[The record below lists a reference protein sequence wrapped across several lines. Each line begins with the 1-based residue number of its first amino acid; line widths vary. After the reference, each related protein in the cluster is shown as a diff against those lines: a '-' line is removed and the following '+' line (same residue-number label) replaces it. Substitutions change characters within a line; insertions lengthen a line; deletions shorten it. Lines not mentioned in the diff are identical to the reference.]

1 MGQNEIY
8 SIRQMVE
15 LTGLSEFTIRGWE
28 NRYSAF
34 DPKRSETGRREYRKS
49 DIEKALL
56 LRELLKRGFKIGK
69 IAPLTPGKLLNLFEN
84 NEAQQDCHRETPLAK
99 FISEALEAVA
109 LQKWPELESLLRK
122 IPETDSSHL
131 IRDFFLP
138 VLQEFALKIEAGL
151 ISIAQEHIFSSFLKE
166 KIYSSLSQLPH
177 QARSTLKKGQSRFVL
192 AGPEGDYHEIGL
204 LLAHLMIRSR
214 GRASLY
220 LGAHTP
226 SQELSETALR
236 FNASHILIVSTVSKS
251 AGARRD
257 LLAYVHE
264 VQKVIAPTS
273 QIIVAGPQAR
283 RLPSLPDRQI
293 HSLQSFDDLDSF
305 LSHPKGSL

>member
-49 DIEKALL
+49 DVEKALL

-69 IAPLTPGKLLNLFEN
+69 IAPLSPGKLLSLFEK
-84 NEAQQDCHRETPLAK
+84 NEAQQEVHRETPFAK
-99 FISEALEAVA
+99 FIAEALEAVA
-109 LQKWPELESLLRK
+109 LQKWPELESLLRD
-122 IPETDSSHL
+122 IPAVSPREL

-138 VLQEFALKIEAGL
+138 VLQEFAVKIEEGL
-151 ISIAQEHIFSSFLKE
+151 ISIAQEHIFSAFLKE

-177 QARSTLKKGQSRFVL
+177 EAHSSSKQGQARFVL

-214 GRASLY
+214 GLTSLY
-220 LGAHTP
+220 LGPHTP
-226 SQELSETALR
+226 AQELSETGLR

-283 RLPSLPDRQI
+283 RLPSRPDRTI
-293 HSLQSFDDLDSF
+293 RSLQSFDELDSF
-305 LSHPKGSL
+305 LFNPRGSP